1 LPCSSSLGFRMN
13 PPWGIFVTARFGD
26 CLSATQQA

>member
-13 PPWGIFVTARFGD
+13 PPWGRGHSCPQFSCRDRKTGR
-26 CLSATQQA
+26 